1 MQEDTDAPG
10 RDPGRCGEAEE
21 LLELHLEDGRAD
33 GVVTEGKVTTGG
45 YGERLGRVLVEEAQ
59 GTRAQT
65 GLQERLERRLAKLG
79 EPATAGD
86 EIGKELDEHRVVE
99 GWQVELGHR
108 TPEEG
113 DALAKARDAGA
124 RLESAGKV
132 GAGSLEKEAC
142 RLAVERRGDLL
153 LLQNEVV
160 VDDALPG
167 DHALGSGLPRSDGLR
182 PDPLARQLVEPL
194 ALHGAGEANP
204 VGTRGRG

>member
-1 MQEDTDAPG
+1 MPEVGILIPAYEAG
-10 RDPGRCGEAEE
+10 RTVA
-21 LLELHLEDGRAD
+21 
-33 GVVTEGKVTTGG
+33 GVVSACREI
-45 YGERLGRVLVEEAQ
+45 
-59 GTRAQT
+59 
-65 GLQERLERRLAKLG
+65 
-79 EPATAGD
+79 AGASSIIVID
-86 EIGKELDEHRVVE
+86 DGSTDD
-99 GWQVELGHR
+99 
-108 TPEEG
+108 T
-113 DALAKARDAGA
+113 LAKARDAGA